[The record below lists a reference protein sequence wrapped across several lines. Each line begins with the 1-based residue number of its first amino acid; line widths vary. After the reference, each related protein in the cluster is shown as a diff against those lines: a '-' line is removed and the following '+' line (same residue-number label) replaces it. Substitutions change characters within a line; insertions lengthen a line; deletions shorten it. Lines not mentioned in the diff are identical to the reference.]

1 MAVSDIGQLA
11 YEPDGN
17 TRCTVGSARP
27 WYTPRRMKDPATQT
41 GTFILGIDTSCDDTG
56 VGVVELAANGQ
67 VHVRANRVWSQTVH
81 AQYGGVMP
89 ELASREHVERIDSV
103 MGQALAEAGLNVTDL
118 GAVAATSGPGLVGA
132 LLVGLMYGKGVAQ
145 ALDVPFYAAHHLEGH
160 IFAAAT
166 EAELRAPYL
175 ALVVSGGHT
184 HLFDVP
190 QDGEYVLVGATRDDA
205 AGEAFD
211 KIARLAGLGY
221 PGGPA
226 ISEAA
231 LLGNPDA
238 VAFKEPLQGQKGFDF
253 SFSGLKTA
261 ALLAHKAGA
270 RPEDL
275 AAGFER
281 AAVRTLVRTTVRAA
295 QACGR
300 QTVVV
305 SGGVA
310 ANRALRE
317 AFAQT
322 GLRVVF
328 PGKGL
333 NTDNGA
339 MIALAGAAAIAA
351 GRPPGTLGESAT
363 AYAPL
368 ATPPAP
374 P

>member
-1 MAVSDIGQLA
+1 MFGGVS
-11 YEPDGN
+11 
-17 TRCTVGSARP
+17 VS
-27 WYTPRRMKDPATQT
+27 RR
-41 GTFILGIDTSCDDTG
+41 ILGIDTSCDDTG
-56 VGVVELAANGQ
+56 VGLVELAPDGS
-67 VHVRANRVWSQTVH
+67 VRVLANRIWSQTVH

-89 ELASREHVERIDSV
+89 ELASREHVERIDQI
-103 MGQALAEAGLNVTDL
+103 MGDALAEAGLELSEID
-118 GAVAATSGPGLVGA
+118 AVAATSGPGLVGA

-160 IFAAAT
+160 IFAAASEVNLET
-166 EAELRAPYL
+166 PYL

-190 QDGEYVLVGATRDDA
+190 LPGQYVLVGATKDDA

-226 ISEAA
+226 IGEAA
-231 LLGNPDA
+231 KSGDPNA
-238 VAFKEPLQGQKGFDF
+238 VPFKEPLQGQKGFDF

-261 ALLAHKAGA
+261 ALLAHRAGA
-270 RPEDL
+270 KPEDL
-275 AAGFER
+275 AASFQQ
-281 AAVRTLVRTTVRAA
+281 AAVKFLLKTTVRAA
-295 QACGR
+295 DSLGR
-300 QTVVV
+300 GTVVV

-310 ANRALRE
+310 ANQALRE
-317 AFAQT
+317 AFGQT
-322 GLRVVF
+322 GLNVVF

-339 MIALAGAAAIAA
+339 MIALAGAAALQT
-351 GRPPGTLGESAT
+351 GREPSGLSVGAQ

-368 ATPPAP
+368 ASP
-374 P
+374 

>member
-1 MAVSDIGQLA
+1 MSGP
-11 YEPDGN
+11 E
-17 TRCTVGSARP
+17 RP
-27 WYTPRRMKDPATQT
+27 LH
-41 GTFILGIDTSCDDTG
+41 ILGIDTSCDDTG
-56 VGVVELAANGQ
+56 VGVVELAPGGS
-67 VHVRANRVWSQTVH
+67 VRVLANRVWSQTVH

-89 ELASREHVERIDSV
+89 ELASREHVERIDRV
-103 MGQALAEAGLNVTDL
+103 TGDALAEAGLGVDDL
-118 GAVAATSGPGLVGA
+118 DAVAATSGPGLVGA
-132 LLVGLMYGKGVAQ
+132 LLVGLMYGKGLAQ
-145 ALDVPFYAAHHLEGH
+145 ALGVPFYAAHHLEGH
-160 IFAAAT
+160 IFAAAS
-166 EAELRAPYL
+166 EADLTAPYL

-190 QDGEYVLVGATRDDA
+190 REGEYVLVGATRDDA

-231 LLGNPDA
+231 GRGDPAA
-238 VAFKEPLQGQKGFDF
+238 VPFKEPLQGQKGFDF

-281 AAVRTLVRTTVRAA
+281 AAVRFLVRTTLRAA
-295 QACGR
+295 RAHGR
-300 QTVVV
+300 DTVVV

-317 AFAQT
+317 AFAAS
-322 GLRVVF
+322 GVRAVF
-328 PGKGL
+328 PGQGL

-339 MIALAGAAAIAA
+339 MIALAGAAAIRA
-351 GRPPGTLGESAT
+351 GRGPSPLNEGAV

-368 ATPPAP
+368 ANA
-374 P
+374 

>member
-1 MAVSDIGQLA
+1 M
-11 YEPDGN
+11 N
-17 TRCTVGSARP
+17 ARP
-27 WYTPRRMKDPATQT
+27 GPTR
-41 GTFILGIDTSCDDTG
+41 ILGIDTSCDDTG
-56 VGVVELAANGQ
+56 VGVVELAPDGG
-67 VHVRANRVWSQTVH
+67 VRVLANRVWSQTIH
-81 AQYGGVMP
+81 ASYGGVMP
-89 ELASREHVERIDSV
+89 ELASREHVERIDAV
-103 MGQALAEAGLNVTDL
+103 TGDALAEAGLTVEDVDV
-118 GAVAATSGPGLVGA
+118 VAATSGPGLVGA
-132 LLVGLMYGKGVAQ
+132 LLVGLMYGKGLAQ
-145 ALDVPFYAAHHLEGH
+145 ALGVPFYAAHHLEGH
-160 IFAAAT
+160 IFAAAS
-166 EAELRAPYL
+166 EADLRPPYL

-190 QDGEYVLVGATRDDA
+190 REGDYVLVGATRDDA

-231 LLGNPDA
+231 RRGDPEA
-238 VAFKEPLQGQKGFDF
+238 VPFKEPLKGQKGFDF

-261 ALLAHKAGA
+261 ALLAHRAGA

-281 AAVRTLVRTTVRAA
+281 AAVSFLLKTTLRAA
-295 QACGR
+295 HAHGR
-300 QTVVV
+300 DMVVV

-317 AFAQT
+317 AFTASPV
-322 GLRVVF
+322 RAIF

-339 MIALAGAAAIAA
+339 MIALAGAAALRA
-351 GRPPGTLGESAT
+351 GRSPSPLSEGAV

-368 ATPPAP
+368 ANA
-374 P
+374 

>member
-1 MAVSDIGQLA
+1 M
-11 YEPDGN
+11 
-17 TRCTVGSARP
+17 SAPRP
-27 WYTPRRMKDPATQT
+27 RY
-41 GTFILGIDTSCDDTG
+41 ILGIDTSCDDTG
-56 VGVVELAANGQ
+56 VGVVELLLGGGVQ
-67 VHVRANRVWSQTVH
+67 VRANRVWSQTVH

-89 ELASREHVERIDSV
+89 ELASREHVERIDAV
-103 MGQALAEAGLNVTDL
+103 MGDALADAGLRVEDI
-118 GAVAATSGPGLVGA
+118 GAVATTSGPGLMGA
-132 LLVGLMYGKGVAQ
+132 LLVGLMYGKGLAQ

-160 IFAAAT
+160 IYAAAS

-190 QDGEYVLVGATRDDA
+190 REGEYVLVGATRDDA

-231 LLGNPDA
+231 TRGNPDA
-238 VAFKEPLQGQKGFDF
+238 VPFKEPLQGQKGFDF

-270 RPEDL
+270 TPEDL

-281 AAVRTLVRTTVRAA
+281 AAVRVLVKTALRAA
-295 QACGR
+295 QAYGR
-300 QTVVV
+300 ETVVV

-310 ANRALRE
+310 ANRALRK
-317 AFAQT
+317 AFAASPV
-322 GLRVVF
+322 RAVF

-339 MIALAGAAAIAA
+339 MIALAGAAAIQA
-351 GRPPGTLGESAT
+351 GRLPSSLTEGAV

-368 ATPPAP
+368 ANPQP
-374 P
+374 

>member
-1 MAVSDIGQLA
+1 MSGP
-11 YEPDGN
+11 E
-17 TRCTVGSARP
+17 RP
-27 WYTPRRMKDPATQT
+27 LH
-41 GTFILGIDTSCDDTG
+41 ILGIDTSCDDTG
-56 VGVVELAANGQ
+56 VGIVELAPDGS
-67 VHVRANRVWSQTVH
+67 VRVLANRVWSQTVH

-89 ELASREHVERIDSV
+89 ELASREHVERIDRV
-103 MGQALAEAGLNVTDL
+103 TADALAEAGLRLNDL

-132 LLVGLMYGKGVAQ
+132 LLVGLMYGKGLAQ
-145 ALDVPFYAAHHLEGH
+145 ALGVPFYAAHHLEGH
-160 IFAAAT
+160 IFAAAS
-166 EAELRAPYL
+166 EADLTAPYL

-190 QDGEYVLVGATRDDA
+190 REGEYVLVGATRDDA

-231 LLGNPDA
+231 QKGDPDA
-238 VAFKEPLQGQKGFDF
+238 VPFKEPLQGQKGFDF

-270 RPEDL
+270 KPEDL

-281 AAVRTLVRTTVRAA
+281 AAVRFLVKTTLRAA
-295 QACGR
+295 VAHGR
-300 QTVVV
+300 DTVVV

-317 AFAQT
+317 AFAAT
-322 GLRVVF
+322 GVRSVF

-339 MIALAGAAAIAA
+339 MIALAGAAAIRA
-351 GRPPGTLGESAT
+351 GREPSPLSEGAV

-368 ATPPAP
+368 ANA
-374 P
+374 

>member
-1 MAVSDIGQLA
+1 M
-11 YEPDGN
+11 
-17 TRCTVGSARP
+17 SARP
-27 WYTPRRMKDPATQT
+27 APTYL
-41 GTFILGIDTSCDDTG
+41 LGIDTSCDDTG
-56 VGVVELAANGQ
+56 VGIVERAPDGS
-67 VHVRANRVWSQTVH
+67 VRVLANRVWSQTVH

-89 ELASREHVERIDSV
+89 ELASREHVERIDAV
-103 MGQALAEAGLNVTDL
+103 LEGALAEAGLTVRDL

-132 LLVGLMYGKGVAQ
+132 LLVGLMYGKGLAQ
-145 ALDVPFYAAHHLEGH
+145 ALGVPFYAAHHLEGH
-160 IFAAAT
+160 IFAAAS
-166 EAELRAPYL
+166 EADLRPPYL

-231 LLGNPDA
+231 RRGDPDA
-238 VAFKEPLQGQKGFDF
+238 VPFKAPLQGQKGFDF

-261 ALLAHKAGA
+261 ALLAHRAGA

-281 AAVRTLVRTTVRAA
+281 AAVRFLVGTTLRAA

-300 QTVVV
+300 ATVVV

-317 AFAQT
+317 AFAQS
-322 GLRVVF
+322 GVQAVF
-328 PGKGL
+328 PGSGL

-339 MIALAGAAAIAA
+339 MIALAAAAALGA
-351 GRPPGTLGESAT
+351 GRPPSPLSEGAV

-368 ATPPAP
+368 ANA
-374 P
+374 

>member
-1 MAVSDIGQLA
+1 MSG
-11 YEPDGN
+11 
-17 TRCTVGSARP
+17 
-27 WYTPRRMKDPATQT
+27 PRR
-41 GTFILGIDTSCDDTG
+41 ILGIDTSCDDTG
-56 VGVVELAANGQ
+56 VGVVDLLPDGS
-67 VHVRANRVWSQTVH
+67 VRVRANRVWSQTVH
-81 AQYGGVMP
+81 ARYGGVMP
-89 ELASREHVERIDSV
+89 ELASREHVERIDTV
-103 MGQALAEAGLNVTDL
+103 MEDALAEAGLSVGELD
-118 GAVAATSGPGLVGA
+118 AVAATSGPGLVGA
-132 LLVGLMYGKGVAQ
+132 LLVGLMYGKGLAQ
-145 ALDVPFYAAHHLEGH
+145 ALNIPFYAAHHLEGH
-160 IFAAAT
+160 IYAAAS
-166 EAELRAPYL
+166 EADLTAPYL

-190 QDGEYVLVGATRDDA
+190 RDGEYVLVGATRDDA

-231 LLGNPDA
+231 TRGDPDA
-238 VAFKEPLQGQKGFDF
+238 VPFKEPLQGQKGFDF

-270 RPEDL
+270 KSEDL

-281 AAVRTLVRTTVRAA
+281 AAVRFLVKTTLRAA
-295 QACGR
+295 QAHGR
-300 QTVVV
+300 DTVVV

-317 AFAQT
+317 AFTAS
-322 GLRVVF
+322 GVRAVF
-328 PGKGL
+328 PGQGL

-339 MIALAGAAAIAA
+339 MIALAGAAAIRA
-351 GRPPGTLGESAT
+351 GRASSPLSEGAV

-368 ATPPAP
+368 ANA
-374 P
+374 

>member
-1 MAVSDIGQLA
+1 MTSDRSRL
-11 YEPDGN
+11 
-17 TRCTVGSARP
+17 V
-27 WYTPRRMKDPATQT
+27 
-41 GTFILGIDTSCDDTG
+41 LGIDTSCDDTG
-56 VGVVELAANGQ
+56 VGVVELVPDGSLR
-67 VHVRANRVWSQTVH
+67 VRSNRVWSQTVH

-89 ELASREHVERIDSV
+89 ELASREHVERIAEITRD
-103 MGQALAEAGLNVTDL
+103 ALEDAGVTLTDL

-132 LLVGLMYGKGVAQ
+132 LLVGLMYGKGLAQ

-160 IFAAAT
+160 IHAAA
-166 EAELRAPYL
+166 AEGDLHAPYL

-190 QDGEYVLVGATRDDA
+190 REGEYVLVGATKDDA

-231 LLGNPDA
+231 TRGNVDA

-261 ALLAHKAGA
+261 ALLAHRAGA
-270 RPEDL
+270 APEDL
-275 AAGFER
+275 AASFQR
-281 AAVRTLVRTTVRAA
+281 MAVRVLVKTTVRAA
-295 QACGR
+295 EATGR
-300 QTVVV
+300 GTVVV

-317 AFAQT
+317 AFAAT

-328 PGKGL
+328 PGAGL

-339 MIALAGAAAIAA
+339 MIALAGAAALHQ
-351 GRPPGTLGESAT
+351 GRPPSPLDGGAS

-368 ATPPAP
+368 ANA
-374 P
+374 